1 MESKLVNSNHWF
13 LFFDSYYYAWKIQK
27 NWLIPEILETLV
39 YFIVLLPYY
48 ATLFHRRYKY
58 YLLKS
63 LVISITS
70 LIVVNVIILAQCK
83 QPYSTP

>member
-1 MESKLVNSNHWF
+1 MEN
-13 LFFDSYYYAWKIQK
+13 
-27 NWLIPEILETLV
+27 PEKMADTRNPRNFSIF
-39 YFIVLLPYY
+39 YSPAALLSYY